1 MNTVFK
7 RLLIP
12 AIVALSVVFIP
23 RSRAESQGVDSIEA
37 AARAFMA
44 GYAEDLL
51 ALNREGIIARYH
63 SEGALI
69 ITASRN
75 RLVSAQQIAEQ
86 YRRPGWKGLGAFAWQ
101 SLVYRAVSRDTVFV
115 EGAFTS
121 GPAAQPRTTS
131 YFAIL
136 VTEAGQL
143 KIRSE
148 VEFPKR

>member
-1 MNTVFK
+1 MNTVLK
-7 RLLIP
+7 RLLVP
-12 AIVALSVVFIP
+12 ALVALSVVFIP
-23 RSRAESQGVDSIEA
+23 RSRAAAEEVDAIEA

-51 ALNREGIIARYH
+51 ALDREAVIARYH
-63 SEGALI
+63 SDGALM

-75 RLVSAQQIAEQ
+75 RFVPLPQIAEQ

-101 SLVYRAVSRDTVFV
+101 GLQFRAVSPDTVFV

-121 GPAAQPRTTS
+121 GPATQPKTTT

-136 VTEAGQL
+136 VKEAGQL
-143 KIRSE
+143 KLRSE